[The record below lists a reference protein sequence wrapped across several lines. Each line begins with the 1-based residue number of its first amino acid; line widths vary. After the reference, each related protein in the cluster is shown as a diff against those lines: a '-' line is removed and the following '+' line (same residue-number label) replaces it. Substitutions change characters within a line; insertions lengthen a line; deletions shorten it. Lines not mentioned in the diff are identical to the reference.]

1 MEEVGKR
8 ERKPTSRFNKADM
21 VDTSD
26 RSVSFAHSRAH
37 PLKKRK
43 KVAVAEAVP
52 GMLFPFGRIIIKGG
66 VDAASPA
73 AASASGAAKGGRGRG
88 KKDVAAAAAANMPTM
103 TPKERDANEREE
115 FFINQICKSSIRR
128 RRRDKE
134 VPEGSRENITAA
146 QVRGNQSIY
155 LSIIEVTN

>member
-66 VDAASPA
+66 VDAVSPA

-88 KKDVAAAAAANMPTM
+88 KKDVAAAAANMPTM

>member
-21 VDTSD
+21 LDTSD
-26 RSVSFAHSRAH
+26 RSVSFAHSRAN

-88 KKDVAAAAAANMPTM
+88 KKDVAAAAANMPTM

-155 LSIIEVTN
+155 LSLK